1 MFQMGKKGMTKTDNA
16 QGSVLILAPVDHQI
30 REHAAAWRNAGIE
43 VIEVTSAA
51 EATAVAAERMP
62 SVAVVHDSSAQ
73 PSRLG
78 DLASVRVL
86 LEDGAPIDASARSH
100 FDFELAIGPLVEQL
114 PGLVRV
120 GQRLAVTQDT
130 CRRLALDLNAGG
142 REFSGCSAATRRVN
156 TALRRAADSDATILV
171 EGKAGTGKSMAALW
185 IHQGSR
191 RCNRAPVVVEASG
204 LDPERLEAALAEAA
218 STTLV
223 LEGVE
228 MLPAKS
234 QSMLVRHL
242 KERHGAVAGQARVV
256 ATTAARLPE
265 MVARGQFR
273 EDLFY
278 RLNMFPVVLPT
289 LRERREDIAIL
300 AKDFAGV
307 GPSGECAF
315 TPAAMI
321 LLESHPWEGNVAQLR
336 NVVERAVSL
345 AGGGAVDR
353 MHLLGPATG
362 LSANFD
368 HPLEQ
373 HHREPADNEDDDDLR
388 EEDIRPLQEEEE
400 RLLGRALK
408 ATQGN
413 VRRAAQLLGIGRAT
427 LYRKI
432 QVYDLKLT

>member
-1 MFQMGKKGMTKTDNA
+1 MTTTDNA
-16 QGSVLILAPVDHQI
+16 HGSVLILAPV
-30 REHAAAWRNAGIE
+30 EHPIHARASEWRDAGIE
-43 VIEVTSAA
+43 VLETTSTA
-51 EATAVAAERMP
+51 EATAAATDRVP
-62 SVAVVHDSSAQ
+62 ALAVVHPSQAQ

-86 LEDGAPIDASARSH
+86 LQDGEASDPTVRGH
-100 FDFELAIGPLVEQL
+100 YDFELDLSALVDQL

-130 CRRLALDLNAGG
+130 CRRLAMDLNAGG
-142 REFSGCSAATRRVN
+142 REFSGNSAATRRIN

-171 EGKAGTGKSMAALW
+171 EGKPGTGKSMAALW

-191 RCNRAPVVVEASG
+191 RCKRAPVVVEASS
-204 LDPERLEAALAEAA
+204 LDPDRLTQVLDESA

-223 LEGVE
+223 LDGVE
-228 MLPAKS
+228 SLPSKC
-234 QSMLVRHL
+234 QSLLVRHL
-242 KERHGAVAGQARVV
+242 KERHGSVSGQARIV
-256 ATTAARLPE
+256 ATTSARLPE

-273 EDLFY
+273 EDLYY

-289 LRERREDIAIL
+289 LRERREDIAVL
-300 AKDFAGV
+300 ANEFTSGGSG
-307 GPSGECAF
+307 GPCAF

-336 NVVERAVSL
+336 NVIERAVSL

-368 HPLEQ
+368 HPLEHQ
-373 HHREPADNEDDDDLR
+373 ERATESAEDGDDLR

-400 RLLGRALK
+400 RLLSRALK